1 MFFGVVAGNYFT
13 RITHYDYF
21 STNFVQI
28 TNCLGIIR
36 IVISYSKKSMAKN
49 AVTKPAVKSEA
60 YSDKSFLVAVLLSV
74 LVGGLGIDRFYL
86 GYVGLGVLKLLTL
99 GGCGVWTIIDIILI
113 VTGNLPDA
121 QGKKLNTKS

>member
-1 MFFGVVAGNYFT
+1 
-13 RITHYDYF
+13 
-21 STNFVQI
+21 
-28 TNCLGIIR
+28 
-36 IVISYSKKSMAKN
+36 MAKK
-49 AVTKPAVKSEA
+49 AVAKPAPKGEA

-121 QGKKLNTKS
+121 EGKKLNTKS

>member
-1 MFFGVVAGNYFT
+1 
-13 RITHYDYF
+13 
-21 STNFVQI
+21 
-28 TNCLGIIR
+28 
-36 IVISYSKKSMAKN
+36 MAKN